1 MQKIFFTPVFLCCFW
16 IRDPGWVKIRIRD
29 KHSGSATLLCTTCLV
44 WWNIMEPVRVV
55 RGRLQQTLHHQLK
68 EEVENL
74 QQNTLQ
80 VSLRTFLLI
89 TDIGRWHPLSVLQTR
104 VLGFTHYQYQ
114 GWCKGLCRPHRNG
127 RCKD

>member
-1 MQKIFFTPVFLCCFW
+1 MFLLFFIPNGIHFYNLFCIRESESVQKSSEFGSLCFFSTVNLESVHLVF
-16 IRDPGWVKIRIRD
+16 V
-29 KHSGSATLLCTTCLV
+29 LLRCPKCLV

-80 VSLRTFLLI
+80 VSLR
-89 TDIGRWHPLSVLQTR
+89 LS
-104 VLGFTHYQYQ
+104 Y
-114 GWCKGLCRPHRNG
+114 
-127 RCKD
+127 